1 VKFPSPIAL
10 LTTLAL
16 TAGVAAAQSDVPRP
30 PDAPAPS
37 EVPARADVPP
47 LDLVVQ
53 AGRPLRVVLPERIRL
68 RQVGQVV
75 TGTLVEPV
83 YAYDRI
89 VVPAGTR
96 VRGHV
101 KALEPVG
108 GGARARAILSGD
120 LTPLRRAVLE
130 FDVLVL
136 QGGREIPVSTE
147 VRFAADRLAL
157 SVREPPRGKGLA
169 GRTAE
174 RLTDDAK
181 ATLAH
186 AVAAVK
192 QPGRLRR
199 LKEALVGGLPY
210 HPQYL
215 RAGTVYTASLR
226 APLHFG
232 EAEPTEP
239 APPGTVP
246 APDSIL
252 RARLLTPLDS
262 RKTPKGSAVE
272 AVVTQPLFSEDKRL
286 ILPEGTVLTGEVT
299 FARPAG
305 HFHRNGQL
313 RFLFESVR
321 PPERDALAL
330 RASLYS
336 VQSGREQGV
345 AVDDEGGTT
354 ITNSKTRFVAPALAS
369 LALAATMRSRLDYD
383 TDGLGPERAYGSGGS
398 STLGGFF
405 GFGLLGAG
413 ISQLSRPVT
422 VGLAVVGVARTVVVS
437 VFGKGRD
444 VSFPADTVIE
454 VQLAD
459 TSREK

>member
-1 VKFPSPIAL
+1 VKIPRPIPRPLVLVPA
-10 LTTLAL
+10 LAL
-16 TAGVAAAQSDVPRP
+16 AAAAAGAQSDRP
-30 PDAPAPS
+30 T
-37 EVPARADVPP
+37 V
-47 LDLVVQ
+47 DLAVQ
-53 AGRPLRVVLPERIRL
+53 AGRPLRVVLQERVRL
-68 RQVGQVV
+68 RRVGQAV

-83 YAYDRI
+83 YSYDRI

-101 KALEPVG
+101 KALESLG

-120 LTPLRRAVLE
+120 FTPLRRAALE
-130 FDVLVL
+130 FDTLIL
-136 QGGREIPVSTE
+136 DGREVPISTE
-147 VRFAADRLAL
+147 VRFAAERLTVSA
-157 SVREPPRGKGLA
+157 REAPREKGLA
-169 GRTAE
+169 GRAAD
-174 RLTDDAK
+174 RLTEEAK

-215 RAGTVYTASLR
+215 NAGAVYTASLR

-239 APPGTVP
+239 AAEGTVP

-262 RKTPKGSAVE
+262 RQTPKGSAVQ
-272 AVVTQPLFSEDKRL
+272 AVVTQPLFSQDKRL

-299 FARPAG
+299 FARPAR
-305 HFHRNGQL
+305 HFHRSGQL

-336 VQSGREQGV
+336 VQAGRDEHL

-354 ITNSKTRFVAPALAS
+354 ITSSKTRFVAPALAS
-369 LALAATMRSRLDYD
+369 IALAASLHHETDYD
-383 TDGLGPERAYGSGGS
+383 ADGLGPETRYGGGGS
-398 STLGGFF
+398 TALGGFF
-405 GFGLLGAG
+405 GLGLLGAG

-422 VGLAVVGVARTVVVS
+422 VALAVVGVARSTVRS
-437 VFGKGRD
+437 VLGKGRE
-444 VSFPADTVIE
+444 VSFPADAVIE

-459 TSREK
+459 TGQRR

>member
-1 VKFPSPIAL
+1 MVRSGTRYVLKVPSPIAL
-10 LTTLAL
+10 VTALAL
-16 TAGVAAAQSDVPRP
+16 TPGVAAAQSDRP
-30 PDAPAPS
+30 A
-37 EVPARADVPP
+37 V
-47 LDLVVQ
+47 DLVVQ
-53 AGRPLRVVLPERIRL
+53 SGRPLRVVLPERVRL
-68 RQVGQVV
+68 RHAGQVV

-101 KALEPVG
+101 KALEPIG
-108 GGARARAILSGD
+108 GAARARAILSGD

-130 FDVLVL
+130 FDALVL
-136 QGGREIPVSTE
+136 DDGREIPVRTE
-147 VRFAADRLAL
+147 VRFAAERLAL
-157 SVREPPRGKGLA
+157 SVREAPPGKGLA
-169 GRTAE
+169 GRAADRVTAE
-174 RLTDDAK
+174 AK
-181 ATLAH
+181 ATLAR

-192 QPGRLRR
+192 EPGRLRR
-199 LKEALVGGLPY
+199 MKEALIGGLPY

-226 APLHFG
+226 EALHFG
-232 EAEPTEP
+232 EAEATEP
-239 APPGTVP
+239 APPGTLP

-272 AVVTQPLFSEDKRL
+272 AVVIQPLFSEDKRL
-286 ILPEGTVLTGEVT
+286 ILPEGTVLDGEVT
-299 FARPAG
+299 FARAAG

-321 PPERDALAL
+321 PPEGDPLAL

-336 VQSGREQGV
+336 VQAGRGL

-354 ITNSKTRFVAPALAS
+354 VTNSKTRFVAPALAT
-369 LALAATMRSRLDYD
+369 LALAASLHHETDYD
-383 TDGLGPERAYGSGGS
+383 ADDLGAETQYGGGGGGGA
-398 STLGGFF
+398 LGGFF

-413 ISQLSRPVT
+413 VSQLSRPVT
-422 VGLAVVGVARTVVVS
+422 VGLAVVGVARTSVRS
-437 VFGKGRD
+437 VFGKGRE

-459 TSREK
+459 ASRER

>member
-1 VKFPSPIAL
+1 VKLPRPLALVPVLAL
-10 LTTLAL
+10 LPAL
-16 TAGVAAAQSDVPRP
+16 AAAQSDR
-30 PDAPAPS
+30 API
-37 EVPARADVPP
+37 
-47 LDLVVQ
+47 DLVVQ
-53 AGRPLRVVLPERIRL
+53 AGRPLRVVLDERVRL
-68 RQVGQVV
+68 RRVGQPV
-75 TGTLVEPV
+75 TATLVEPV

-96 VRGHV
+96 VRGQV
-101 KALEPVG
+101 KAFGSIG
-108 GGARARAILSGD
+108 GRARARAILSGD
-120 LTPLRRAVLE
+120 FTPLRRAALE
-130 FDVLVL
+130 FDTLIL
-136 QGGREIPVSTE
+136 DGREVPVSTE
-147 VRFAADRLAL
+147 VRFAADRLA
-157 SVREPPRGKGLA
+157 VAAREAPRAKGLA
-169 GRTAE
+169 GRAADTLTA
-174 RLTDDAK
+174 DAK
-181 ATLAH
+181 ATLAR

-199 LKEALVGGLPY
+199 LKEALVAGLPY

-215 RAGTVYTASLR
+215 HAGAVYTASLR

-232 EAEPTEP
+232 EAEATEA

-262 RKTPKGSAVE
+262 SRTPKGSAVQ

-286 ILPEGTVLTGEVT
+286 ILPEGTVLAGEVT

-321 PPERDALAL
+321 PPEGDALAL

-336 VQSGREQGV
+336 VQAGQDQRL

-354 ITNSKTRFVAPALAS
+354 ITDSKTRFVAPVMAS
-369 LALAATMRSRLDYD
+369 MALAASLHHETDYD
-383 TDGLGPERAYGSGGS
+383 TDGLGPETQYGSGGS
-398 STLGGFF
+398 GALGGFF
-405 GFGLLGAG
+405 GMGLLGAG

-422 VGLAVVGVARTVVVS
+422 VGLAVVGVARTMARS
-437 VFGKGRD
+437 VLGRGRE

-459 TSREK
+459 TGPRK